1 MEPLFQK
8 TIDGTAA
15 KAKNKDAY
23 DRIVE
28 AGLTAMFDKRT
39 HDMLMEGMDEAPDVA
54 AWAGKGVAGL
64 LGMLAKQSRGTMPFE
79 EMLLAGVTLLMHG
92 LDFLVQMGKLEA
104 TPDTV
109 ATAMKAYSMTILA
122 AGGVDEKMLGQ
133 MIDKSQQAMA
143 DPARARAI
151 QQHFAGA

>member
-1 MEPLFQK
+1 
-8 TIDGTAA
+8 
-15 KAKNKDAY
+15 
-23 DRIVE
+23 
-28 AGLTAMFDKRT
+28 
-39 HDMLMEGMDEAPDVA
+39 
-54 AWAGKGVAGL
+54 
-64 LGMLAKQSRGTMPFE
+64 
-79 EMLLAGVTLLMHG
+79 MHG